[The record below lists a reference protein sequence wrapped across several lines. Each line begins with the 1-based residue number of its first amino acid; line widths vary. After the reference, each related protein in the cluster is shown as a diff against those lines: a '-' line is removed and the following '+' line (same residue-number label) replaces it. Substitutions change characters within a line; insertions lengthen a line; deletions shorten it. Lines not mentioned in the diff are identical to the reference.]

1 MSSYNAF
8 LLTAPCTRSVGE
20 YVAILVLLIKRDV
33 PQFVAVFLVIIFSL
47 GGALYFALIGHYNEN
62 SLDTD
67 NNNDTR
73 YID

>member
-1 MSSYNAF
+1 M
-8 LLTAPCTRSVGE
+8 LTAPCTRSVGE